1 VKTLHFPVDWSV
13 RCETPACQPPEYTSC
28 KACDEEHAA
37 SRFAC
42 RRRGIQISLKV
53 RPRRRISRRG
63 GSSHTPRKAR
73 ILEQKPTTFKS
84 TKFAKTAKIK
94 DYLYHLLI
102 LYISSRK
109 KDILK
114 KAKKGYLVID
124 MKMLCL
130 L

>member
-1 VKTLHFPVDWSV
+1 MVHSAKEADRQKASAWNGN
-13 RCETPACQPPEYTSC
+13 QPLS
-28 KACDEEHAA
+28 
-37 SRFAC
+37 
-42 RRRGIQISLKV
+42 
-53 RPRRRISRRG
+53 
-63 GSSHTPRKAR
+63 
-73 ILEQKPTTFKS
+73 KS
-84 TKFAKTAKIK
+84 EKFTKTAKTK
-94 DYLYHLLI
+94 DYLYHLLT